1 MNTFPWITL
10 DNTQQIGQIIEKSK
24 ENPQVIFKHSTRCNI
39 SSVAKNRF
47 EKSEPIVGVEYHL
60 LDLIANRQVSAA
72 IADKTGVYH
81 ESPQIILLV
90 NGVCI
95 FDESHFAI
103 EAEEIK
109 EQLTINTK
117 G

>member
-1 MNTFPWITL
+1 MNTFPWIPL
-10 DNTQQIGQIIEKSK
+10 KDIEQIERLIEKSK
-24 ENPQVIFKHSTRCNI
+24 VNPQVIFKHSTRCNI

-47 EKSEPIVGVEYHL
+47 EKSEPIAEADYHL

-72 IADKTGVYH
+72 VADQTGVYH

-90 NGVCI
+90 NGTCL
-95 FDESHFAI
+95 FDESHLAI
-103 EAEEIK
+103 DAEDIK
-109 EQLTINTK
+109 EQIALNTK